1 MCYCDFPGDWKACE
15 TIVEQSINPKTLF
28 SRIFKSIIEKVLFLE
43 EYGRR
48 MRTSV
53 LGGSMREEAV
63 SGKKM
68 LKYQTLKEK
77 LKERIQSGFYR
88 ESNCLPAE
96 RELCE
101 EYDASRMTVRK
112 AVSELE
118 EEGVLYKVRGKGT
131 FIKNTGKINQTLS
144 KLTSFSEDME
154 ARGMIPGSKIL
165 VLDVIL
171 ANEAI
176 SENLGLEV
184 GEKVIMLRRLRLAD
198 REPMAIE
205 TTYLSHKLFADIF
218 HRLADENSLYQLMR
232 EELGIFPKRAIQS
245 VEVSSLMEWEASL
258 LGNREL
264 QAALLIH
271 RRTFD
276 GEGIPLEYVE
286 SKYRSD
292 KYKFYIELYDN

>member
-1 MCYCDFPGDWKACE
+1 
-15 TIVEQSINPKTLF
+15 
-28 SRIFKSIIEKVLFLE
+28 
-43 EYGRR
+43 
-48 MRTSV
+48 
-53 LGGSMREEAV
+53 MREEAV

-232 EELGIFPKRAIQS
+232 EELGIVPKRAIQS